1 MANNQNLKPWPKGVS
16 GNPSGRPRRKY
27 LTDLVEELLQ
37 EKCIDDPN
45 SRQQLKDARQ
55 AFRARKTDAR
65 RKIVVGAVVLAHA
78 GRDPAF
84 RAVLQLVLRQHIT
97 RTIDRELLTDLLS

>member
-45 SRQQLKDARQ
+45 SRQQLKDALWKNLVCAGHVRL
-55 AFRARKTDAR
+55 
-65 RKIVVGAVVLAHA
+65 VVIKRVAVEKV
-78 GRDPAF
+78 G
-84 RAVLQLVLRQHIT
+84 
-97 RTIDRELLTDLLS
+97 

>member
-45 SRQQLKDARQ
+45 SRQQLKDALWKNLVCAGHVRL
-55 AFRARKTDAR
+55 
-65 RKIVVGAVVLAHA
+65 VVIKRFFVNNPEV
-78 GRDPAF
+78 
-84 RAVLQLVLRQHIT
+84 
-97 RTIDRELLTDLLS
+97 